1 MSVSDSAELAALAVE
16 YVHSLDNVP
25 HQVSHLLKEIE
36 HKDIKCQE
44 LMPKVADRE
53 LQYRKLINT
62 LPPGPWTGLS
72 GTPTTSSS
80 SAATAAAGVGG
91 GSTSATTAG
100 GGTIAE
106 TLERADKLAEK
117 LSSDYTR
124 LEEWSIQKAALSQ
137 KLWSILYAH
146 HVRCK
151 AELGRIDTKV
161 LANVRVPPPVAGL
174 MLQPPPLLAA
184 LIGVGSA
191 ASSGNGNGSGIPTG
205 GIPGT
210 PTAAGGFAATAAGVS
225 SGRAGTP
232 GIGSLTLLGGG
243 HSTAVGTPTGEMSYF
258 DGPTS
263 STPHKGG
270 PSRRGGGSGAGAGGG
285 GGRLASGSNASS
297 GGPSRSSFVRAA
309 DGGGDGSSAGEVDA
323 GEKGE
328 GEEKDES
335 PYCFCRQVSF
345 GEMIGCDS
353 DTCKI
358 EWFHI
363 GCVGVSKPLPATWY
377 CEDCLKQMS
386 SSQQKKRKRQV

>member
-1 MSVSDSAELAALAVE
+1 MSVSDSAELAALAAEFVQ
-16 YVHSLDNVP
+16 SLDNVP

-36 HKDIKCQE
+36 HKDVKCQE

-72 GTPTTSSS
+72 GHPTSGGGGPTSAS
-80 SAATAAAGVGG
+80 ATASTAGGVGG
-91 GSTSATTAG
+91 PLAPGIS
-100 GGTIAE
+100 E
-106 TLERADKLAEK
+106 TLERADKLADK
-117 LSSDYTR
+117 ITSDYTR

-146 HVRCK
+146 HVRLR
-151 AELGRIDTKV
+151 AELARVDPKV
-161 LANVRVPPPVAGL
+161 LANVRMGPPTPGL
-174 MLQPPPLLAA
+174 PAPILAA
-184 LIGVGSA
+184 LGGGGGLGSSALGGNAGALGIAGAVGLGVGL
-191 ASSGNGNGSGIPTG
+191 
-205 GIPGT
+205 
-210 PTAAGGFAATAAGVS
+210 
-225 SGRAGTP
+225 GRAGTP
-232 GIGSLTLLGGG
+232 GIGSLSLIAGNGVGGSG
-243 HSTAVGTPTGEMSYF
+243 SAVGTPTGDLSYF
-258 DGPTS
+258 DGPSS
-263 STPHKGG
+263 STPHKSG
-270 PSRRGGGSGAGAGGG
+270 PGRRGGGAGGG
-285 GGRLASGSNASS
+285 SGRPASGSTS
-297 GGPSRSSFVRAA
+297 GGAPSRSFVRA
-309 DGGGDGSSAGEVDA
+309 DGGDGSSAGEVEA

-377 CEDCLKQMS
+377 CEDCAKQMS
-386 SSQQKKRKRQV
+386 TAQQKKRKRQV